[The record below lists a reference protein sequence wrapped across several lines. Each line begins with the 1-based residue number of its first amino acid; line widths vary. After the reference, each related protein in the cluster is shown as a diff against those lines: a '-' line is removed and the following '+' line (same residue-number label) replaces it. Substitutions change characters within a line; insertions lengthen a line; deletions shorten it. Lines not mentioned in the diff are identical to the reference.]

1 MLARARL
8 SKPVMKAAS
17 IAVIPASW
25 NLPRPEDAFLDR
37 GIANSDEPRLL
48 FDGHMFFLSLEQP
61 PVAFIELGDPF
72 VHDLSRLTTTCAPS
86 GCSRIPSI
94 RARFDPQ
101 VGQGGAAANDPSEG
115 RRQEHQVDIRSLS
128 CSELVQQGK
137 IKLMIRWLSSLSGSP
152 PGPSGRL

>member
-17 IAVIPASW
+17 IAVIPPSW

-48 FDGHMFFLSLEQP
+48 FDGHMFFPSLEQP

-128 CSELVQQGK
+128 CRELVQQGK
-137 IKLMIRWLSSLSGSP
+137 SNS
-152 PGPSGRL
+152 